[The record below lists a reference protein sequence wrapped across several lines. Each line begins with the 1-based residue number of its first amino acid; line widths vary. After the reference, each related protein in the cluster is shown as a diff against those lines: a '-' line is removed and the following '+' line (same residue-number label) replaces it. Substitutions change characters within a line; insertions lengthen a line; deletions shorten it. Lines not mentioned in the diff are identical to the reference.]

1 VYVAAALGFVITSAR
16 SFLAQMPVL
25 ALVVAISAGA
35 GWLLVPIM
43 GLSGA
48 ALAVA
53 AGASVQIAG
62 ELLILRRALGRL
74 ERAA

>member
-1 VYVAAALGFVITSAR
+1 
-16 SFLAQMPVL
+16 
-25 ALVVAISAGA
+25 
-35 GWLLVPIM
+35 
-43 GLSGA
+43 LSGA

-62 ELLILRRALGRL
+62 ELLILRQTVRRP

>member
-1 VYVAAALGFVITSAR
+1 
-16 SFLAQMPVL
+16 
-25 ALVVAISAGA
+25 
-35 GWLLVPIM
+35 VPIM